1 MASEGHIQ
9 PLIVL
14 TKTDLIAPED
24 LERKIAAIR
33 HDGISAEIVAISN
46 RTGFGVDDFR
56 RLLVPG
62 KTFCLL
68 GSSGVGKTTLINR
81 CSGRTSST
89 RGRSAAPGKG
99 CTRPPAA
106 SCSSSIRVPC

>member
-9 PLIVL
+9 PFIVL

-24 LERKIAAIR
+24 LSRKIAAIR
-33 HDGISAEIVAISN
+33 HDGIAAEIVAISN
-46 RTGFGVDDFR
+46 RTGVGVDDFR

-81 CSGRTSST
+81 LLGQDKFDTREVSGT
-89 RGRSAAPGKG
+89 GKG
-99 CTRPPAA
+99 CTRPPAVT
-106 SCSSSIRVPC
+106 CSSSIRVPC